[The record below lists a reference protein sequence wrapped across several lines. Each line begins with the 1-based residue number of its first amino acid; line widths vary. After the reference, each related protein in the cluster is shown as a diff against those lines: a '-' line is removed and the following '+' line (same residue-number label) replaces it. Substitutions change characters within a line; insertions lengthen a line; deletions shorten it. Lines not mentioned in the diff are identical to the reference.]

1 MLERPVMEILRSTGA
16 ILEGHFVYKS
26 WKHGTQ
32 YINKNAVF
40 PHPRETARLCL
51 EIARWFQD
59 DDIKTVIAPAVGAVT
74 MSQLIAE
81 HLTEIT
87 GREVFSV
94 YAEKKTIVVLD
105 PDKKGRRCFCET
117 GEFIIGRDYEKYVA
131 GNNVLVVED
140 VLNTGASVRGVVKA
154 VRDSGG
160 TVVGVGALCNRG
172 KVTKADV
179 GNVPKLVALAR
190 IDMQTLSEDDCKR
203 FGPCSKGIPINTN
216 VGHGREFLEQE
227 NKRSRL

>member
-26 WKHGTQ
+26 GRHGTQ

-40 PHPRETARLCL
+40 PHPRETSQLCL

-59 DDIKTVIAPAVGAVT
+59 DYVRTVIAPAVGAVT
-74 MSQLIAE
+74 MSHMVAE
-81 HLTEIT
+81 HLTKIT

-105 PDKKGRRCFCET
+105 PEKKGRRCFCET
-117 GEFIIGRDYEKYVA
+117 GEFIIGRDYEKYVT
-131 GNNVLVVED
+131 GTNILVVED
-140 VLNTGASVRGVVKA
+140 VINTGASVKRVVKA
-154 VRDSGG
+154 VRTNGG
-160 TVVGVGALCNRG
+160 RVIGVGALCNRG
-172 KVTKADV
+172 NVTTADI

-190 IDMQTLSEDDCKR
+190 INMETLSGEDCKL
-203 FGPCSKGIPINTN
+203 FGPCSKGIPISTN
-216 VGHGREFLEQE
+216 VGHGREFLER
-227 NKRSRL
+227 KSSCSLP